1 MAKYSFTIPSFHIT
15 KIRSAHTDTLFA
27 STSLR
32 VSNANGGLHR
42 DFGPQ
47 GAALGDRKAGGG
59 VDLTFGY
66 PLVDVPDPTPEN
78 PDGGSVIWT
87 FLLVNAGH
95 VDATY
100 VPVLN
105 KAADAFAGA
114 LAGKV
119 LDPGDG
125 GVGTLGF
132 LAALGVVIAAQEA
145 LNLLTADCDG
155 QVASGAFV
163 KTAAE
168 LAAMTPGPSLRF
180 FETQPNPGSRS
191 AQGCGENSFYEVNY
205 QIDRKTNSL
214 REFLIHSGID
224 LSHDVRV
231 KDALHLTGRADL
243 RKEMGL
249 S

>member
-32 VSNANGGLHR
+32 VLNANGSLHH
-42 DFGPQ
+42 DFGAQ
-47 GAALGDRKAGGG
+47 GAPLGDRKAGGG
-59 VDLTFGY
+59 VDLTLDF

-78 PDGGSVIWT
+78 PDGGAVYWT

-125 GVGTLGF
+125 GVSSLEF
-132 LAALGVVIAAQEA
+132 LVGLGVVLAAQEA

-155 QVASGAFV
+155 QVASGAFAL
-163 KTAAE
+163 TATE
-168 LAAMTPGPSLRF
+168 LAAKTPGPDLRF
-180 FETQPNPGSRS
+180 SQTQDNPGSRS
-191 AQGCGENSFYEVNY
+191 PQGCGENSFYEVNY
-205 QIDRKTNSL
+205 QIDRRTNSL
-214 REFLIHSGID
+214 KEFLVRNGID
-224 LSHDVRV
+224 LSQQVRV
-231 KDALHLTGRADL
+231 KDALHLTGSSSL
-243 RKEMGL
+243 REVMGL